1 MATVAAAALPVA
13 VAGTIVGAWSWMPGA
28 NHLFSACAHWVAT
41 PAGRWAAR
49 VLGAL
54 LAYPLIRGGVSAAR
68 RIAGTR
74 RWLHLLRYTQY
85 RLLWRCRAAAAKG
98 GGWRQGGLEGFSD
111 NAFGPMTATLYRA
124 AGDRRSALSKRY
136 WRYTTIAPWPGAYRT
151 CVVQAGLEGQVELC
165 GLPPAGAWTV
175 GLRHPRIVVTTSL
188 LRALSPEEFAAV
200 LHHEAYHLR
209 ARHPLKALVVGV
221 LLDGFGWFPAVS
233 ASARAYAAA
242 RELDADAAAARRCG
256 REALRSAL
264 MKCQGRAATTAPFGA
279 PAFTDLARLRLERL
293 AGSEGT
299 AALSTPVW
307 AWLQSAILALCC
319 SALGVAACG
328 AAPR

>member
-74 RWLHLLRYTQY
+74 RWLHLL
-85 RLLWRCRAAAAKG
+85 
-98 GGWRQGGLEGFSD
+98 
-111 NAFGPMTATLYRA
+111 
-124 AGDRRSALSKRY
+124 
-136 WRYTTIAPWPGAYRT
+136 RYTTIAPWPGAYRT

>member
-1 MATVAAAALPVA
+1 MAAGDRRGDRWFLATVAAAALPVA

-74 RWLHLLRYTQY
+74 RWLHLL
-85 RLLWRCRAAAAKG
+85 
-98 GGWRQGGLEGFSD
+98 
-111 NAFGPMTATLYRA
+111 
-124 AGDRRSALSKRY
+124 
-136 WRYTTIAPWPGAYRT
+136 RYTTIAPWPGAYRT